1 MTQYIQAGELQID
14 SQLHAFIMDEALPGS
29 GIDAGQFWTT
39 LSEAVHQFGPRN
51 HELLERRDQL
61 QAQIDAWHREHP
73 RFDDNAYKQFL
84 IDLGYLLP
92 EGDDFSIT
100 TAGVDDEIARVA
112 GPQLVVPV
120 SNARYALNAANAR
133 WGSLYDA
140 LYGTDVIDESD
151 GAERTAQYNPER
163 GARVVA
169 RAMSLL
175 DEIAPLERGSHA
187 EVSQYLIKDNALTMV
202 LDDGPATVLK
212 QPARFAGFNGQP
224 TTPDTLLLRH
234 HGLHIEL
241 QIDRQHPVGQSHPA
255 GIKDILLEA
264 ALTTIQDLEDSV
276 ATVDAAD
283 KVQAYRNWLG
293 LMQGNLT
300 ERFAKSG
307 KTLTRRLNPDRQYQ
321 TPNGDSLTLPGR
333 SLLLIRNV
341 GLFIHT
347 DAIVTHYGAPIP
359 EGILDALVTT
369 LIGLHDIRGN
379 SSLNNSRHGS
389 IYLVKPKLHGPGE
402 VAYTNELFDF
412 IEDQLQLT
420 RHTLKLG
427 IMDEER
433 RTSLNLKECIRAA
446 KDRVVFINTGF
457 LDRTGDEI
465 HTSMEAGPM
474 VRKGAM
480 KESTWIQA
488 YENAN
493 VEIGLACG
501 FTGKAQIG
509 KGMWAMPDE
518 MKAMLATKINHPR
531 AGANTA
537 WVPSPTAAVL
547 HAIHYHQVNVF
558 ERQQAIV
565 RGKRT
570 DRNDLLVI
578 PVMGATRPDETEIC
592 QELENNAQGILG
604 YVVRWINQG
613 IGCSKVPDINNTGL
627 MEDRATLRI
636 ASQHIANWLHHGLC
650 DAEQVLE
657 VMKRMAE
664 KVDRQNRDD
673 PAYIPMGPDFNN
685 SQAFRAAFDLV
696 IKGREQA
703 NGYTEPLLYTHRR
716 AVKEK
721 ENR

>member
-29 GIDAGQFWTT
+29 GIEPEQFWST
-39 LSEAVHQFGPRN
+39 LSETVHQFGPRN
-51 HELLERRDQL
+51 HELLEQRDNL
-61 QAQIDAWHREHP
+61 QARIDAWHREHP
-73 RFDDNAYKQFL
+73 RFDAKAYKQFL
-84 IDLGYLLP
+84 IDIEYLLP

-100 TAGVDDEIARVA
+100 TTNVDDEIATVA

-120 SNARYALNAANAR
+120 TNARYALNAANAR

-151 GAERTAQYNPER
+151 GAERTPRYNPRR
-163 GARVVA
+163 GEKVIDW
-169 RAMSLL
+169 AMDLL
-175 DEIAPLERGSHA
+175 DSVAPLAKGSHHIA
-187 EVSQYLIKDNALTMV
+187 SSYSIDNGKLTV
-202 LDDGPATVLK
+202 TLTDGTLTTLQQAD
-212 QPARFAGFNGQP
+212 QFAGFDGHSDEPQAV
-224 TTPDTLLLRH
+224 LLRH
-234 HGLHIEL
+234 NGLHIEL
-241 QIDRQHPVGQSHPA
+241 QIDREHPTGKTHPA
-255 GIKDILLEA
+255 GIKDIQLEA

-276 ATVDAAD
+276 ATVDAED
-283 KVQAYRNWLG
+283 KVLAYRNWLG

-300 ERFAKSG
+300 ETFSKSG
-307 KTLTRRLNPDRQYQ
+307 KMLTRRLNPDRQYQ
-321 TPNGDSLTLPGR
+321 TPGGDTLTLPGR

-347 DAIVTHYGAPIP
+347 DAAVTHYGAPIP

-369 LIGLHDIRGN
+369 LIALHDIREN
-379 SSLNNSRHGS
+379 SSLSNSRRGS
-389 IYLVKPKLHGPGE
+389 IYLVKPKLHGPE
-402 VAYTNELFDF
+402 EAAFTNELLDF
-412 IEDQLQLT
+412 IEDQLNLA

-433 RTSLNLKECIRAA
+433 RTSVNLKECIRAA

-465 HTSMEAGPM
+465 HTGMEAGPM

-480 KESTWIQA
+480 KESIWIQA
-488 YENAN
+488 YEKIN
-493 VEIGLACG
+493 VETGLACG
-501 FTGKAQIG
+501 FSGKAQIG
-509 KGMWAMPDE
+509 KGMWAMPDN
-518 MKAMLATKINHPR
+518 MKAMLAAKIDHPR

-558 ERQQAIV
+558 ERQGTIAKS
-565 RGKRT
+565 KRT
-570 DRNDLLVI
+570 PVDDLLVI
-578 PVMGATRPDETEIC
+578 PLLGNDRSDADGITR
-592 QELENNAQGILG
+592 ELENNAQGILG

-613 IGCSKVPDINNTGL
+613 IGCSKVPDINNIGL

-664 KVDRQNRDD
+664 KVDRQNGGD
-673 PAYIPMGPDFNN
+673 PTYTPMGPDFNN

-721 ENR
+721 GKE